1 MKENKET
8 IVIGESYDGFRL
20 TFGDCSVWVSQ
31 EESPAEYLKTFFKKL
46 GYKVEIEQE
55 Y

>member
-1 MKENKET
+1 MKDKET
-8 IVIGESYDGFRL
+8 ITIGDSYDGFTL
-20 TFGDCSVWVSQ
+20 TYGEYSVWVSQ
-31 EESPAEYLKTFFKKL
+31 EEPPTEQLVKFFKKL

>member
-1 MKENKET
+1 MKDNKET
-8 IVIGESYDGFRL
+8 IVIGDSYDGFTLSYGEYRIWL
-20 TFGDCSVWVSQ
+20 SQ
-31 EESPAEYLKTFFKKL
+31 EEPVVELLQLFFKKL